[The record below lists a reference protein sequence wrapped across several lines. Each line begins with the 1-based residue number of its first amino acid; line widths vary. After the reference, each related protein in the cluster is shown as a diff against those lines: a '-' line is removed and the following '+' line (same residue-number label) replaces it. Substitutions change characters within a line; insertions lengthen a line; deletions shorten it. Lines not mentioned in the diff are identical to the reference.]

1 MTKKQETT
9 VEGRRLTLTNLDKIL
24 WPDDHITKAELI
36 HYYLEVYPF
45 LAPHLVGRPLVVTRY
60 PDGIHGQHFYQKDA
74 PDYSPDWIST
84 CPLYSEES
92 KRVINYI
99 LADDLPTICWL
110 ANQACIELHP
120 WMSSSSHLDYPDF
133 AVLDLDPAG
142 QTTYQDACA
151 VALVLKQVLDELNLL
166 SLVKTSGATGLH
178 IYLPVK
184 PEYTYEEIRLFTR
197 SIAEI
202 VVELVPDKAT
212 IVRQVKKRGNLVYV
226 DYLQNVRG
234 KTVCSPYSVRPRPHA
249 PVSTPLHWEEV
260 PGSSPTDFT
269 IRTVLPR
276 LHQTGDLFAPL
287 LENPQSLQG
296 AWSRLGLPRRY

>member
-9 VEGRRLTLTNLDKIL
+9 VEDRRLTLTNLDKIL

-36 HYYLEVYPF
+36 HYYLEVYSF
-45 LAPHLVGRPLVVTRY
+45 LAKHLVGRPLVVTRY

-74 PDYSPDWIST
+74 PDYSPDWIRT

-120 WMSSSSHLDYPDF
+120 WMSPGSHLDYPDF

-142 QTTYQDACA
+142 QTTYQDACT
-151 VALVLKQVLDELNLL
+151 VALVLKQVLDELNLF

-197 SIAEI
+197 RIAEI
-202 VVELVPDKAT
+202 VVEL
-212 IVRQVKKRGNLVYV
+212 ILIKR
-226 DYLQNVRG
+226 R
-234 KTVCSPYSVRPRPHA
+234 
-249 PVSTPLHWEEV
+249 
-260 PGSSPTDFT
+260 
-269 IRTVLPR
+269 
-276 LHQTGDLFAPL
+276 
-287 LENPQSLQG
+287 
-296 AWSRLGLPRRY
+296 